1 MVILE
6 ARNVVKTYKKNGEII
21 TVLNNIN
28 FSVDEGNFVFIVGP
42 RGQGKTTLI
51 NVLSGL
57 DKPDS
62 GLVIFENETLTD
74 KDEEYL
80 AKIRNEKMGLIFQ
93 DVHLISSFTAVE
105 NVEAP
110 LYPSEF
116 SEKEIRE
123 KSLQLLEKLGLKYR
137 VEHFPEELSDGERRA
152 VAIARALINEPKIV
166 FADEPTAGLD
176 EEWEKKVIDLLRAY
190 NSEKKATI
198 IFITAKNTLVK
209 KYGKS
214 GDKIFEIKGG
224 KLKTRGS

>member
-1 MVILE
+1 MALLE
-6 ARNVVKTYKKNGEII
+6 ARNVIKTYRKNDEAI

-28 FSVDEGNFVFIVGP
+28 FSANEGDFIFIVGP

-62 GLVIFENETLTD
+62 GLIIFENETLTD

-80 AKIRNEKMGLIFQ
+80 AKIRKERIGLIFQ
-93 DVHLISSFTAVE
+93 DVHLIPSFTAVE
-105 NVEAP
+105 NVESP

-176 EEWEKKVIDLLRAY
+176 EDWEKKVIDLLRTY

-209 KYGKS
+209 KYSRS
-214 GDKIFEIKGG
+214 GDKIFEMKNG
-224 KLKTRGS
+224 KLVSRSS

>member
-1 MVILE
+1 MALLE
-6 ARNVVKTYKKNGEII
+6 ARNVIKTYRKNKEII

-28 FSVDEGNFVFIVGP
+28 FSANEGDFIFVIGP

-51 NVLSGL
+51 NVLSGF

-62 GLVIFENETLTD
+62 GLIIFENETLTD

-80 AKIRNEKMGLIFQ
+80 AKIRKEKMGLIFQ

-123 KSLQLLEKLGLKYR
+123 KRLQLLEKLGLKYR
-137 VEHFPEELSDGERRA
+137 IEHFPEELSDGERRA

-176 EEWEKKVIDLLRAY
+176 EEWEKKVINLLRTY

-198 IFITAKNTLVK
+198 IFITAKSTLVK
-209 KYGKS
+209 KYSKS
-214 GDKIFEIKGG
+214 GDKIFEMKNG
-224 KLKTRGS
+224 KLIAQRG

>member
-1 MVILE
+1 MAILE

-28 FSVDEGNFVFIVGP
+28 FSANEGDFIFIVGP

-62 GLVIFENETLTD
+62 GLIIFENETITD

-80 AKIRNEKMGLIFQ
+80 AKIRKEKVGLIFQ

-110 LYPSEF
+110 LYPSEL

-123 KSLQLLEKLGLKYR
+123 KSLQLLEKLGLRYR

-166 FADEPTAGLD
+166 FADEPTTGLD
-176 EEWEKKVIDLLRAY
+176 EDWEKKVVDLLRIY

-214 GDKIFEIKGG
+214 GDKIFEIKDG
-224 KLKTRGS
+224 KLKARGS

>member
-1 MVILE
+1 MAILE

-28 FSVDEGNFVFIVGP
+28 FSANEGDFIFIVGP

-62 GLVIFENETLTD
+62 GLIIFENETITD

-80 AKIRNEKMGLIFQ
+80 AKIRKEKVGLIFQ

-110 LYPSEF
+110 LYPSEL

-123 KSLQLLEKLGLKYR
+123 KSLQLLEKLGLRYR

-166 FADEPTAGLD
+166 FADEPTTGLD
-176 EEWEKKVIDLLRAY
+176 EDWEKKVIDLLRIY

-214 GDKIFEIKGG
+214 GDKIFEIKDG
-224 KLKTRGS
+224 KLKARGS